1 MRAALGDWTG
11 DQPMKT
17 STKMLVAAAILLG
30 GTSATLA
37 QSVND
42 PPLFGGGSIGSN
54 RNLNSSL
61 QNSLPFPRP
70 EISHV
75 LNVAYGSSVNDP
87 ILFGGG
93 SIGSNRNLNSS
104 LQNARPY
111 PGPESHL
118 QTIAWGSSVN
128 DPAIYGGGSIGS
140 NRNLNS
146 SLQNSRKYPW

>member
-1 MRAALGDWTG
+1 
-11 DQPMKT
+11 MKT
-17 STKMLVAAAILLG
+17 STRMLVAAAILLG

-61 QNSLPFPRP
+61 QNS
-70 EISHV
+70 
-75 LNVAYGSSVNDP
+75 
-87 ILFGGG
+87 
-93 SIGSNRNLNSS
+93 
-104 LQNARPY
+104 RPY

-118 QTIAWGSSVN
+118 QTIVWGSSVN
-128 DPAIYGGGSIGS
+128 DPLLFGGGSIGS

-146 SLQNSRKYPW
+146 SLQNSRKYAW